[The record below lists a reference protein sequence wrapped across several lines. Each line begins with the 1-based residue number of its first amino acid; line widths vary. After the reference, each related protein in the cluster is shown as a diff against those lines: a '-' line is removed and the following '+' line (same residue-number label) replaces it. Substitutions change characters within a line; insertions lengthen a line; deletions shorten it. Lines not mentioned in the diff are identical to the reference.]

1 MWDYSQKVQDLF
13 LTPHNAGPLE
23 DANAI
28 GEVGSIACG
37 DALKLYLKISGD
49 GVIEKAGF
57 ETFGCASA
65 IASSSVLTDMVKG
78 LHVDEALKITNAD
91 IAKALDGLPR
101 EKMHCSVMGQEALE
115 AAIRQWKGEP
125 AMPKT
130 QEEGKL
136 VCKCFNVTDATII
149 RAIRENGL
157 KTVEDVTAF
166 TKAGGGC
173 GDCRD
178 EIAEI
183 LEAELRGQGAPAPK
197 PAESA
202 KPAGP
207 AACGTGG
214 LTNLQRM
221 QKVMEV
227 MALIR
232 PQLQADGGDI
242 ELVDIAGKTV
252 SVRLTGH
259 CQGCAASEV
268 TLHQVVEQI
277 LRQQVEPDLAVE
289 EVK

>member
-13 LTPHNAGPLE
+13 LNPHNAGPLE

-37 DALKLYLKISGD
+37 DALKLYLKISPA

-65 IASSSVLTDMVKG
+65 IASSSVLTDMVIG
-78 LHVDEALKITNAD
+78 MHVDEALKITNAD

-130 QEEGKL
+130 QEEGRL

-183 LEAELRGQGAPAPK
+183 LEAELRSQGAPASR
-197 PAESA
+197 PAEPAAA
-202 KPAGP
+202 KPA
-207 AACGTGG
+207 
-214 LTNLQRM
+214 
-221 QKVMEV
+221 
-227 MALIR
+227 
-232 PQLQADGGDI
+232 
-242 ELVDIAGKTV
+242 
-252 SVRLTGH
+252 
-259 CQGCAASEV
+259 
-268 TLHQVVEQI
+268 
-277 LRQQVEPDLAVE
+277 
-289 EVK
+289 